1 MNATLVLTDVHLCV
15 ADCVDAT
22 SHVEECECRCGGAN
36 HGMSHRAGIQ
46 AAKDA
51 VKVRQAREGLFL
63 GAEANY
69 ENEEIW

>member
-22 SHVEECECRCGGAN
+22 SHVDECECRCGGAN
-36 HGMSHRAGIQ
+36 HGRTARPGIQ

-51 VKVRQAREGLFL
+51 VQARTVDGFTPGML
-63 GAEANY
+63 AEIND
-69 ENEEIW
+69 EEW